1 MKRTLS
7 LIMSVI
13 LLITAI
19 PFLSFSINARRE
31 ISPIMKYSDVTIG
44 TWYYAAVKQAFTDG
58 YMTGIDEKHFAP
70 NNKITRAAYATV
82 LSNISGAI
90 SDRYFS
96 ESDLDDVESGKWY
109 TKSINWAIEN
119 NVMSGIGNNRF
130 GTDSYLTREMLI
142 LSLYSLA
149 EKGGYDTVN
158 IKDNALDAYSDVS
171 ELHNWGEMRK
181 AMKWAVSLGIITG
194 KGGKSLAPGDTATR
208 AETAQIIMKF
218 LKTAV
223 EKPNLQIT
231 INGTDISEYKIVCSA
246 NATITEKYAVSELKK
261 YIYRT
266 NAVIL
271 QSVTD
276 ENTPGEHEII
286 IGKTNREGA
295 TVSVDRALFKT
306 EEATLI
312 KTEAG
317 SLVIAGG
324 GDRGTIYA
332 VYEFLEKYLDW
343 RFYTEDYELCR
354 SDTSVIDV
362 SDVNDIQHP
371 SFEYRDVHMMT
382 YTMQDIA
389 VKRRV
394 NGPYH
399 RLINENKGGQISVC
413 GNDSYFVHTLNKLY
427 GIDDEY
433 RNACTA
439 VTESNIDIYMN
450 AIEKVIASDPSS
462 KIISV
467 SACDSQGAWCRCA
480 DCKKMEAEY
489 PDRYDRWIVFI
500 NAIADR
506 LKSSHPD
513 MKLLTL
519 AYLDSYNSTG
529 KISPR
534 ENVLLMACPIDGSMT
549 LDISDTENEKT
560 KRCFENYS
568 KLCKNGNLY
577 VWEYP
582 VTLSDSMV
590 GVPNVYNIVN
600 HLKFYHSVGVNGVF
614 MEGRSLMEM
623 SSSSGRIVGWE
634 NDGEFGNLKAYLAS
648 KLLWNAD
655 LTSEETEALIVEYMQ
670 DYYGS
675 EWETVYNCFKMLAY
689 YSDKMDFSLSI
700 FDPNTERLICGLYT
714 TKEIRKMSEAIE
726 TALENVYDKKSYDN
740 LSILSVMFDAMIIN
754 RLWDIYYRS
763 SNSEDRNYIISVNE
777 RMYKKMVKYYV
788 YPRYLS
794 YTNAYKNETVFSNK
808 IAKYLIK
815 EGK

>member
-19 PFLSFSINARRE
+19 PFLSFSINAIRE

-82 LSNISGAI
+82 LLNISGAV

-194 KGGKSLAPGDTATR
+194 KGGKRLAPGDTATR

-354 SDTSVIDV
+354 SDRSVIDV

-534 ENVLLMACPIDGSMT
+534 ENVLLMACPIDESMT

-590 GVPNVYNIVN
+590 GVPNVYNIIN

-740 LSILSVMFDAMIIN
+740 LSQC
-754 RLWDIYYRS
+754 
-763 SNSEDRNYIISVNE
+763 
-777 RMYKKMVKYYV
+777 YV
-788 YPRYLS
+788 
-794 YTNAYKNETVFSNK
+794 
-808 IAKYLIK
+808 
-815 EGK
+815 

>member
-1 MKRTLS
+1 M
-7 LIMSVI
+7 
-13 LLITAI
+13 
-19 PFLSFSINARRE
+19 
-31 ISPIMKYSDVTIG
+31 
-44 TWYYAAVKQAFTDG
+44 
-58 YMTGIDEKHFAP
+58 
-70 NNKITRAAYATV
+70 
-82 LSNISGAI
+82 
-90 SDRYFS
+90 
-96 ESDLDDVESGKWY
+96 
-109 TKSINWAIEN
+109 
-119 NVMSGIGNNRF
+119 
-130 GTDSYLTREMLI
+130 
-142 LSLYSLA
+142 
-149 EKGGYDTVN
+149 
-158 IKDNALDAYSDVS
+158 
-171 ELHNWGEMRK
+171 
-181 AMKWAVSLGIITG
+181 
-194 KGGKSLAPGDTATR
+194 
-208 AETAQIIMKF
+208 
-218 LKTAV
+218 
-223 EKPNLQIT
+223 
-231 INGTDISEYKIVCSA
+231 
-246 NATITEKYAVSELKK
+246 
-261 YIYRT
+261 
-266 NAVIL
+266 
-271 QSVTD
+271 
-276 ENTPGEHEII
+276 
-286 IGKTNREGA
+286 
-295 TVSVDRALFKT
+295 
-306 EEATLI
+306 
-312 KTEAG
+312 
-317 SLVIAGG
+317 
-324 GDRGTIYA
+324 
-332 VYEFLEKYLDW
+332 
-343 RFYTEDYELCR
+343 
-354 SDTSVIDV
+354 IDV

-534 ENVLLMACPIDGSMT
+534 ENVLLMACPIDESMT

-590 GVPNVYNIVN
+590 GVPNVYNIIN